1 MARVV
6 LTPALRGEYS
16 QLFDSCRIRPERGDE
31 VESLVKQLLNNQ
43 PRYEK
48 VAEALGIPWSFIAVI
63 HNMESSQSFHKHLH
77 NGDPLTARTVQEPP
91 ARPKSGSP
99 PFTWEQSAADALQL
113 KRLGADTD
121 WSLAG
126 TLYQLERY
134 NGFGY
139 RLYHPHVLSPYL
151 WGFSNHYSSGKYVAD
166 GTWSDSAVS
175 KQCGAAVLLRVAWS
189 NSPISRVLPPAA
201 ARWWRVTRCRNLVIP
216 RWSSRSWLCSTG
228 STVFPASS
236 SRSTASPGSGP
247 PRPTGRSRGT
257 ICRAIRVRRNARR
270 PERIRLCPHG
280 AEPSWNASCQYPC
293 KAPVRVK
300 RLNWLGKTSG
310 SGSCSTH
317 R

>member
-6 LTPALRGEYS
+6 LTPALRGEYV

-77 NGDPLTARTVQEPP
+77 NGDPLTARTVQQPP
-91 ARPKSGSP
+91 GRPKNGSP

-166 GTWSDSAVS
+166 GTWSDSAVT
-175 KQCGAAVLLRVAWS
+175 KQCGAAVLLRRMAE
-189 NSPISRVLPPAA
+189 RG
-201 ARWWRVTRCRNLVIP
+201 LVE
-216 RWSSRSWLCSTG
+216 
-228 STVFPASS
+228 FADQ
-236 SRSTASPGSGP
+236 
-247 PRPTGRSRGT
+247 PRPT
-257 ICRAIRVRRNARR
+257 
-270 PERIRLCPHG
+270 
-280 AEPSWNASCQYPC
+280 ASSGPLVAGYSMQKPGDPAL
-293 KAPVRVK
+293 KQQVVALQHWLNGFPGVFVK
-300 RLNWLGKTSG
+300 VDGIPGQRTSEAYRQVTG
-310 SGSCSTH
+310 HYLPGDP
-317 R
+317 RQAQRQAA

>member
-6 LTPALRGEYS
+6 LTPALRGEYV
-16 QLFDSCRIRPERGDE
+16 QLFDSCRIRPERGED

-63 HNMESSQSFHKHLH
+63 HNMESGQSFHKHLH
-77 NGDPLTARTVQEPP
+77 NGDPLTARTVQQPP
-91 ARPKSGSP
+91 GRPKNGSP

-175 KQCGAAVLLRVAWS
+175 KQCGAAVLLRRMAERGLVEFADQ
-189 NSPISRVLPPAA
+189 PLPAA
-201 ARWWRVTRCRNLVIP
+201 
-216 RWSSRSWLCSTG
+216 S
-228 STVFPASS
+228 
-236 SRSTASPGSGP
+236 SGP
-247 PRPTGRSRGT
+247 LVAGYSMQKPGDPALEQQVVALQHWLNGFPGVFVKVDGIPGQRTSEAYRQVTGHYLPGDPRQAQRQ
-257 ICRAIRVRRNARR
+257 AA
-270 PERIRLCPHG
+270 
-280 AEPSWNASCQYPC
+280 
-293 KAPVRVK
+293 
-300 RLNWLGKTSG
+300 
-310 SGSCSTH
+310 
-317 R
+317 

>member
-6 LTPALRGEYS
+6 LTPALRGEYV
-16 QLFDSCRIRPERGDE
+16 QLFDSCRIRPERCDE
-31 VESLVKQLLNNQ
+31 VESLVKQLLSNQ

-77 NGDPLTARTVQEPP
+77 NGDPLTARTVQQPP
-91 ARPKSGSP
+91 GRPKNGSP

-166 GTWSDSAVS
+166 STWSDSAVS
-175 KQCGAAVLLRVAWS
+175 KQCGAAVLLRRMAE
-189 NSPISRVLPPAA
+189 RG
-201 ARWWRVTRCRNLVIP
+201 LVE
-216 RWSSRSWLCSTG
+216 
-228 STVFPASS
+228 FADQ
-236 SRSTASPGSGP
+236 
-247 PRPTGRSRGT
+247 PRPT
-257 ICRAIRVRRNARR
+257 
-270 PERIRLCPHG
+270 
-280 AEPSWNASCQYPC
+280 ASSGPLVAGYSMQKPGDP
-293 KAPVRVK
+293 ALEQQVVALQHWLNGFPGVFVK
-300 RLNWLGKTSG
+300 VDGIPGQRTSEAYRQVTG
-310 SGSCSTH
+310 HYLPGDP
-317 R
+317 RQAQRQAA

>member
-6 LTPALRGEYS
+6 LTPALRGEYAH
-16 QLFDSCRIRPERGDE
+16 LFDSCRIRPERGDD

-48 VAEALGIPWSFIAVI
+48 VAEALGIPWSFIAMI

-77 NGDPLTARTVQEPP
+77 NGDPLTARTVQQPP
-91 ARPKSGSP
+91 GRPKNGSP

-175 KQCGAAVLLRVAWS
+175 KQCGAAVLLRRMAERGLVEFADQ
-189 NSPISRVLPPAA
+189 PRPAA
-201 ARWWRVTRCRNLVIP
+201 
-216 RWSSRSWLCSTG
+216 S
-228 STVFPASS
+228 
-236 SRSTASPGSGP
+236 SGP
-247 PRPTGRSRGT
+247 LVAGYSMQKPGDPALEQQVVALQHWLNGFPGVFVKVDGIPGQRTSEAYRQVTGHYLPGDPRQAQRQ
-257 ICRAIRVRRNARR
+257 AA
-270 PERIRLCPHG
+270 
-280 AEPSWNASCQYPC
+280 
-293 KAPVRVK
+293 
-300 RLNWLGKTSG
+300 
-310 SGSCSTH
+310 
-317 R
+317 

>member
-6 LTPALRGEYS
+6 LTPALRGEYTH
-16 QLFDSCRIRPERGDE
+16 LFDSCRIRPERGDE

-77 NGDPLTARTVQEPP
+77 NGDPMTARTVQQPP
-91 ARPKSGSP
+91 GRPKNGSP
-99 PFTWEQSAADALQL
+99 PITWEQSAADALQL

-151 WGFSNHYSSGKYVAD
+151 WVFPTITAAANMWPTVPGPTARSPSSAGPPCC
-166 GTWSDSAVS
+166 
-175 KQCGAAVLLRVAWS
+175 CGAWPSVAWS
-189 NSPISRVLPPAA
+189 SSPISRVLPPAA

-216 RWSSRSWLCSTG
+216 RWSSRS
-228 STVFPASS
+228 
-236 SRSTASPGSGP
+236 
-247 PRPTGRSRGT
+247 
-257 ICRAIRVRRNARR
+257 
-270 PERIRLCPHG
+270 
-280 AEPSWNASCQYPC
+280 
-293 KAPVRVK
+293 
-300 RLNWLGKTSG
+300 
-310 SGSCSTH
+310 
-317 R
+317 